1 MATATQNI
9 SIRIA
14 VIDGDK
20 TRREMTLVGEEGK
33 RALQK
38 IREATAP
45 ASKTL
50 VAVNVVSQQFRSEL
64 ENLAGSAGTVGTTLA
79 RLGPV
84 GLALAAAFGTI
95 TLATV
100 KGIAAFKE
108 AEQSANRLA
117 TALKA
122 TEFAAGVT
130 AREISALATELQ
142 KTTLFSDEQAQDA
155 ASSLIYFGN
164 ITGETLERAIR
175 LSLDFAQAFGT
186 DVSTAAQQVG
196 KALQDPADG
205 MGRLQNKVG
214 DLTTEQKE
222 LIKQF
227 LEANNVAAAQNVILD
242 KLSGTIGGQ
251 AEGQNQGLTG
261 ATNALSDEW
270 GDLLEEIGKTASE
283 SSVAVGGINLLA
295 SAIRELRQAIAPTR
309 DEELKDLQ
317 SEIAGYQTSLGG
329 RLDAYFGLE
338 APNISNAK
346 KRLRE
351 LNEEIAAEQLEAEKE
366 KQEALRKARDAAAE
380 RDKSAL
386 LAIEKDF
393 QQKFKDITQTERERA
408 VEEAETA
415 KRRIDALFKDNRNSD
430 AADRARSA
438 VDASLSAKLAKIDDE
453 AARPARQLAEANQKV
468 VESLEKRLQVES
480 LSDPKKHFVQAEL
493 DKLNANATDEYRQ
506 RVKELSAAIYDK
518 QKAEQDSKEAS
529 EAHERALEE
538 LNRELLELK
547 PSYDTAKQALDE
559 WKEKMIQDLG
569 GVTEEN
575 RRFIEQLEQ
584 LYNLKLKEIYDK
596 SLQDSNKWEDGAVR
610 ALNRY
615 AEEATNAAKNAEEV
629 FGSASKKIEDTLVDM
644 VSTGEFSFKK
654 IGDLIQ
660 SIQQDILRSFIRQ
673 NITGPIAS
681 ELGGLLGGGGGG
693 GASGGGGFFSS
704 IFSSIFHSGGVV
716 AETMAARRAV
726 PAHVFMGAPRFHDG
740 LMPDEFPAIL
750 QKGETVLPKGMKQA
764 APQVVMNISTP
775 NAQSFMDSR
784 GQVMAKFASEMQRY
798 RLRNN

>member
-309 DEELKDLQ
+309 EEELKDLQ

-386 LAIEKDF
+386 LSIEKDF

-415 KRRIDALFKDNRNSD
+415 KRRIDALFKDNRNSE

-480 LSDPKKHFVQAEL
+480 LSDPKKRFVQAEL

-750 QKGETVLPKGMKQA
+750 EKGETVLPKGMKQA

>member
-117 TALKA
+117 AALKA

-155 ASSLIYFGN
+155 ASSLVYFGN

-317 SEIAGYQTSLGG
+317 SEIAGYQSSLGG

-351 LNEEIAAEQLEAEKE
+351 LNEEIAAEQLQAEKE

-415 KRRIDALFKDNRNSD
+415 KRRIDALFKDNRNSE

-438 VDASLSAKLAKIDDE
+438 VDASLSAKLGKIDEE

-480 LSDPKKHFVQAEL
+480 LSDPKARFVQAEL
-493 DKLNANATDEYRQ
+493 DKLNANATAEYREQ
-506 RVKELSAAIYDK
+506 VKELAAAIYDK

-529 EAHERALEE
+529 EAHERAIEE

-693 GASGGGGFFSS
+693 ASGGGGFFSS

-726 PAHVFMGAPRFHDG
+726 PAHVFMDAPRFHDG

>member
-108 AEQSANRLA
+108 AEQSANKLA

-386 LAIEKDF
+386 LSIEKDF

-480 LSDPKKHFVQAEL
+480 LSDPKKRFVQAEL

-529 EAHERALEE
+529 QAHERALEE

-693 GASGGGGFFSS
+693 ASGGGGFFSS

>member
-317 SEIAGYQTSLGG
+317 SEIAGYQSSLGG

-366 KQEALRKARDAAAE
+366 KQEALRKALDAAAE

-415 KRRIDALFKDNRNSD
+415 KRRIDALFKDNRNSE

-438 VDASLSAKLAKIDDE
+438 VDASLSAKIAKIDDE

-480 LSDPKKHFVQAEL
+480 LSDPKKRFVQAEL

-529 EAHERALEE
+529 QAHERALEE

-693 GASGGGGFFSS
+693 ASSGGGFFSS

>member
-317 SEIAGYQTSLGG
+317 SEIAGYQSSLGG

-415 KRRIDALFKDNRNSD
+415 KRRIDALFKDNRNSE

-438 VDASLSAKLAKIDDE
+438 VDASLSAKIAKIDDE

-480 LSDPKKHFVQAEL
+480 LSDPKKRFVQAEL

-529 EAHERALEE
+529 QAHERALEE

-693 GASGGGGFFSS
+693 ASSGGGFFSS

>member
-480 LSDPKKHFVQAEL
+480 LNDPKKRFVQAEL

-529 EAHERALEE
+529 ESHERALEE

-693 GASGGGGFFSS
+693 ASGGGGFFSS

>member
-155 ASSLIYFGN
+155 ASSLVYFGN

-227 LEANNVAAAQNVILD
+227 IEANNVAAAQNIILD

-251 AEGQNQGLTG
+251 AEG
-261 ATNALSDEW
+261 
-270 GDLLEEIGKTASE
+270 
-283 SSVAVGGINLLA
+283 
-295 SAIRELRQAIAPTR
+295 
-309 DEELKDLQ
+309 
-317 SEIAGYQTSLGG
+317 
-329 RLDAYFGLE
+329 
-338 APNISNAK
+338 
-346 KRLRE
+346 
-351 LNEEIAAEQLEAEKE
+351 
-366 KQEALRKARDAAAE
+366 
-380 RDKSAL
+380 
-386 LAIEKDF
+386 
-393 QQKFKDITQTERERA
+393 
-408 VEEAETA
+408 
-415 KRRIDALFKDNRNSD
+415 
-430 AADRARSA
+430 
-438 VDASLSAKLAKIDDE
+438 
-453 AARPARQLAEANQKV
+453 
-468 VESLEKRLQVES
+468 
-480 LSDPKKHFVQAEL
+480 
-493 DKLNANATDEYRQ
+493 
-506 RVKELSAAIYDK
+506 
-518 QKAEQDSKEAS
+518 
-529 EAHERALEE
+529 
-538 LNRELLELK
+538 
-547 PSYDTAKQALDE
+547 
-559 WKEKMIQDLG
+559 
-569 GVTEEN
+569 
-575 RRFIEQLEQ
+575 
-584 LYNLKLKEIYDK
+584 
-596 SLQDSNKWEDGAVR
+596 
-610 ALNRY
+610 
-615 AEEATNAAKNAEEV
+615 
-629 FGSASKKIEDTLVDM
+629 
-644 VSTGEFSFKK
+644 
-654 IGDLIQ
+654 
-660 SIQQDILRSFIRQ
+660 
-673 NITGPIAS
+673 
-681 ELGGLLGGGGGG
+681 
-693 GASGGGGFFSS
+693 
-704 IFSSIFHSGGVV
+704 
-716 AETMAARRAV
+716 
-726 PAHVFMGAPRFHDG
+726 
-740 LMPDEFPAIL
+740 
-750 QKGETVLPKGMKQA
+750 
-764 APQVVMNISTP
+764 
-775 NAQSFMDSR
+775 
-784 GQVMAKFASEMQRY
+784 
-798 RLRNN
+798 

>member
-84 GLALAAAFGTI
+84 GLALAAAFGTV

-175 LSLDFAQAFGT
+175 LSLDFAQAFGA

-480 LSDPKKHFVQAEL
+480 LSDPKKRFVQAEL

-693 GASGGGGFFSS
+693 ASGGGGFFSS

>member
-45 ASKTL
+45 ASKML

-64 ENLAGSAGTVGTTLA
+64 ENLAGSAGTVGITLA

-317 SEIAGYQTSLGG
+317 SEIAGYQSSLGG

-480 LSDPKKHFVQAEL
+480 LSDPKKRFVQAEL

-693 GASGGGGFFSS
+693 ASGGGGFFSS

>member
-84 GLALAAAFGTI
+84 GLALAAVFGTV

-108 AEQSANRLA
+108 AEQSANKLA

-155 ASSLIYFGN
+155 ASGLIYFGN

-196 KALQDPADG
+196 KSLQDPADG

-227 LEANNVAAAQNVILD
+227 LEANNVAAAQNIILD

-295 SAIRELRQAIAPTR
+295 SAIRELRLAIAPTR

-351 LNEEIAAEQLEAEKE
+351 LNEEIAAEQLQAEKE

-415 KRRIDALFKDNRNSD
+415 KRRIDALFKDNRNSE

-438 VDASLSAKLAKIDDE
+438 VNASLSAKLAKIDDE

-480 LSDPKKHFVQAEL
+480 LSDPKKRFVQAEL

-529 EAHERALEE
+529 EAHERAIEE

-693 GASGGGGFFSS
+693 ASGGGGFFSS

>member
-95 TLATV
+95 TIATV

-155 ASSLIYFGN
+155 ASSLVYFGN

-227 LEANNVAAAQNVILD
+227 IEANNVAAAQNIILD

-317 SEIAGYQTSLGG
+317 SEIAGYQSSLGG

-351 LNEEIAAEQLEAEKE
+351 LNDEISAEQLQAEKQ

-393 QQKFKDITQTERERA
+393 QQKFKDIMQTERERA

-415 KRRIDALFKDNRNSD
+415 KRRIDALFKDNRNSE

-438 VDASLSAKLAKIDDE
+438 VDASLSAKLGKIDEE

-480 LSDPKKHFVQAEL
+480 LSDPKARFVQAEL
-493 DKLNANATDEYRQ
+493 DKLNANATAEYREQ
-506 RVKELSAAIYDK
+506 VKELAAAIYDK

-529 EAHERALEE
+529 EAHERAIEE

-681 ELGGLLGGGGGG
+681 ELGGLFGGGGG

-726 PAHVFMGAPRFHDG
+726 PAHVFMGAQRFHDG